1 MEKQLDLLIGRVP
14 ELAGLRADLRRAAE
28 MLVAAAGSDRRI
40 MTAGNGGSFADAE
53 HITGELLKGFC
64 KKRPLPEEWRG
75 KFRELWG
82 EEEGMKL
89 AGQLQ
94 MGIPAVNLALAPALM
109 TAFGNDV
116 APELS
121 YAQHLW
127 AVGRPGDVLIAISTG
142 GNAENIRLALM
153 AAKVRG
159 VSTILLTGAKHG
171 ACERY
176 ADVSLRAPETETY
189 KIQEYHL
196 PIYHTLCLIVEEALF
211 RE

>member
-1 MEKQLDLLIGRVP
+1 
-14 ELAGLRADLRRAAE
+14 
-28 MLVAAAGSDRRI
+28 
-40 MTAGNGGSFADAE
+40 
-53 HITGELLKGFC
+53 
-64 KKRPLPEEWRG
+64 
-75 KFRELWG
+75 
-82 EEEGMKL
+82 
-89 AGQLQ
+89 
-94 MGIPAVNLALAPALM
+94 
-109 TAFGNDV
+109 
-116 APELS
+116 LS